1 VDEIWGDLRVGTDLV
16 PVAEVAETVA
26 RFGPRYVGR
35 IYTDHEVSCCQGTP
49 SVVAAGLAARFAA
62 KEATIKVLRPVD
74 AQPDWR
80 SIEIRRDRAG
90 WCAVHLTGTA
100 ARLAQDQG
108 ISHWAVS
115 MTHEAGLAAAVV
127 VAVCDETTHKS
138 ARKSA
143 TRESATYKSAT
154 ARSRRSGDDGG

>member
-1 VDEIWGDLRVGTDLV
+1 VDEIWGALRVGTDLV
-16 PVAEVAETVA
+16 PVAEVAESVA

-80 SIEIRRDRAG
+80 SIEIRRDGAG

-108 ISHWAVS
+108 ISNWAVS

-127 VAVCDETTHKS
+127 VAVCDETTH
-138 ARKSA
+138 
-143 TRESATYKSAT
+143 ESATHESAT
-154 ARSRRSGDDGG
+154 ARSKRSSDDGG